1 MVLLDEPDAG
11 ASRCSGRCR
20 RRVKLV
26 EDEGITSPQVV
37 LLKAI
42 DPLWAWQETTRA
54 SKPGQEGQTFFWK
67 SRRLL
72 TVT

>member
-54 SKPGQEGQTFFWK
+54 SKAVIYWCSVVQSQ
-67 SRRLL
+67 S
-72 TVT
+72 V